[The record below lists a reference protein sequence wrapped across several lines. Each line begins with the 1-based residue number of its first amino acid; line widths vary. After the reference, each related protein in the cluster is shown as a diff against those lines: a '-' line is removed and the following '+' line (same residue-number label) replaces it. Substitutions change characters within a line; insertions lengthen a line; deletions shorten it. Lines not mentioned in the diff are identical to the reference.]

1 MVPVTLSAAANKS
14 GPENGGTTK
23 NFLTDFVSYKDALQ
37 AALSNDFV
45 SPILTAYF
53 ARDVSLVSMFP
64 RVMDRAGVLEMAWED
79 AFDDVYGTSRKTS
92 PLSGPLQMAAPARI
106 AGRRCCS

>member
-1 MVPVTLSAAANKS
+1 MA
-14 GPENGGTTK
+14 TK

-53 ARDVSLVSMFP
+53 ARDVSLVSMLP
-64 RVMDRAGVLEMAWED
+64 HVMDRAGVLEMSWED
-79 AFDDVYGTSRKTS
+79 AFDDVYGTTKRNLTLIRAFADGGAE
-92 PLSGPLQMAAPARI
+92 PG
-106 AGRRCCS
+106 